1 MFAGPIPGA
10 CMVRLKQQQGE
21 KDAMSLSELEARI
34 ARIEDERAIV
44 RLQTAYGYYV
54 DKAQWDEA
62 ADLFAREAT
71 LEIAGRGLFRGA
83 VRIREYLKCLPPLV
97 PGALF
102 NHMQLQPL
110 ITLDGDRAC
119 GRWRAIM
126 EVAVPDAA
134 GVVSK
139 MLLGEATYENGYLR
153 EDGVW
158 KIAKL
163 HCFVTYYAD
172 AREGLA
178 AGGIPMGRPLPECPP
193 DAPQTVAYESYPGVF
208 VPPYHYPNP
217 VTGKVWGA

>member
-1 MFAGPIPGA
+1 MTDVDLA
-10 CMVRLKQQQGE
+10 R
-21 KDAMSLSELEARI
+21 RI
-34 ARIEDERAIV
+34 ALIEDERAII

-62 ADLFAREAT
+62 ADLFAHDAT
-71 LEIAGRGLFRGA
+71 LEIAARGLYRGQD
-83 VRIREYLKCLPPLV
+83 RIRAYLKCLPPLV

-110 ITLDGDRAC
+110 VTLDGDRAQ

-126 EVAVPDAA
+126 EVGVPDVQGRLDRAL
-134 GVVSK
+134 V
-139 MLLGEATYENGYLR
+139 GEATYENAYIR

-158 KIAKL
+158 KIARL

-172 AREGLA
+172 WNEGLA
-178 AGGIPMGRPLPECPP
+178 AGGVPMGTPLPQFPP
-193 DAPQTVAYESYPGVF
+193 DETQTVAYASYPGVF

-217 VTGKVWGA
+217 VTGKAWEP

>member
-1 MFAGPIPGA
+1 MASGDFDMTGLA
-10 CMVRLKQQQGE
+10 R
-21 KDAMSLSELEARI
+21 RI
-34 ARIEDERAIV
+34 ARIEDERAII

-62 ADLFAREAT
+62 ADLFARDAT
-71 LEIAGRGLFRGA
+71 LEIAARGLYRGQD
-83 VRIREYLKCLPPLV
+83 RIRAYLKCLPPLV

-110 ITLDGDRAC
+110 VTLSEDGNHAN

-126 EVAVPDAA
+126 EVAVPDREGRLGRAL
-134 GVVSK
+134 V
-139 MLLGEATYENGYLR
+139 GEATYENAYLR

-158 KIAKL
+158 KIARL

-172 AREGLA
+172 WHEGLA
-178 AGGIPMGRPLPECPP
+178 AGGVPMGTAFAQFPP
-193 DAPQTVAYESYPGVF
+193 DAPQTVDYASYPGVF

-217 VTGKVWGA
+217 VTGKAWTL